1 MKGHI
6 SDHRTCFSPGK
17 GGGKVKKCLKAL
29 LFFFFFMML
38 TKKQIVCQS
47 ELLNVGTAPGESR
60 EQGTPWHML
69 ADRSIHAACCPSAG
83 GEQALFP

>member
-1 MKGHI
+1 
-6 SDHRTCFSPGK
+6 
-17 GGGKVKKCLKAL
+17 
-29 LFFFFFMML
+29 MML